1 MVDDLDGGLHD
12 DLAQLGGPEDGL
24 KVEGEAVD
32 LAVGEDLPH
41 GLAGEGLTTALGIR
55 ELEAAHQAQHL
66 DVDLGG
72 QLTDEGV
79 ALVAVL
85 VEVAGADDHMGLGI
99 GGELVVDLL
108 DDVTAIGQVGVG
120 EHDDVPL
127 GGQQGGTDGT
137 ALALVV
143 GVSHHADVGKV
154 HLFHNLI
161 ASVLGTVVGEDDLVV
176 LKGGGHIFVQGLGG
190 IGDDTALVVHGDAKG
205 DLFVEYGLGGA
216 HDDFLSVDILFLCQ
230 AFS

>member
-1 MVDDLDGGLHD
+1 MVLSPYPYLILLDLDLDLLDALLHLGQILQHLEGILEDVDLGFSVVDDLDGGLHD

-32 LAVGEDLPH
+32 LTVGEDLPH
-41 GLAGEGLTTALGIR
+41 GLAGEGLTAALGVGK
-55 ELEAAHQAQHL
+55 LEAAHQAQDL

-85 VEVAGADDHMGLGI
+85 VEVAGADDHIGGGV
-99 GGELVVDLL
+99 GGELIVDLL
-108 DDVTAIGQVGVG
+108 DNVTAVGQVGIG

-143 GVSHHADVGKV
+143 GVAHHADVGEV
-154 HLFHNLI
+154 H
-161 ASVLGTVVGEDDLVV
+161 VLHDLVAAV
-176 LKGGGHIFVQGLGG
+176 L
-190 IGDDTALVVHGDAKG
+190 
-205 DLFVEYGLGGA
+205 
-216 HDDFLSVDILFLCQ
+216 
-230 AFS
+230 